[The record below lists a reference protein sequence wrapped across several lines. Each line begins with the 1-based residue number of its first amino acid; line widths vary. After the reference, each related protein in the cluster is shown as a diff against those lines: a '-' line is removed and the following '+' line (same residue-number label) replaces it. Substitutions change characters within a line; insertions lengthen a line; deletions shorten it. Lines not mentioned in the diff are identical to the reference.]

1 MTGLLTTNSV
11 STLVRTK
18 PNVFYL
24 QVKIKLKKAEPLN
37 IIYKGTEIKQH
48 SKVNYLGCILDE
60 SLSGESM
67 GLHVLK
73 KLNSRLKFLYRKN
86 KFLSP
91 PLRRLLCNA
100 IIQPHFDYACTA
112 WFPNL
117 NQNFKKKL
125 QTFQNKCIR
134 FCLQLGNRN
143 PYRNS
148 SI

>member
-24 QVKIKLKKAEPLN
+24 QVKIKLKKLN
-37 IIYKGTEIKQH
+37 PSYKGTEIKQH

-100 IIQPHFDYACTA
+100 IIQPHFDYACIA

-117 NQNFKKKL
+117 KQNLKKKKKHFK
-125 QTFQNKCIR
+125 TNA
-134 FCLQLGNRN
+134 
-143 PYRNS
+143 
-148 SI
+148 